1 MKDNPLIRQGE
12 APHYAYFYDIRVK
25 RKRFEMSHYAAI

>member
-1 MKDNPLIRQGE
+1 MNANPLIRQGE
-12 APHYAYFYDIRVK
+12 APYYAYFCDIRVK

>member
-1 MKDNPLIRQGE
+1 MNANPLIRQGE
-12 APHYAYFYDIRVK
+12 AFHYAYFCDIRVK

>member
-1 MKDNPLIRQGE
+1 MKANRLIRQGE
-12 APHYAYFYDIRVK
+12 ASYYAYFCDIHVK